1 MSSTLSAAARPSAPP
16 APEALTLCCRRAVE
30 RANALGRP
38 VLAAWSTAMRPG
50 ARDPLSM
57 GPRLARPGEFR
68 FYWEHPHSRFALAA
82 GGVAWEAQGRGPGR
96 FQQVAEGL
104 QAVLANAVTGAP
116 PGQSPREPHA
126 VGGFS
131 FFPELS
137 AREWRGFHPGHMVL
151 PAWLVLRDGDQQW
164 LMTQQAAEPG
174 ADPLR
179 LAGDM
184 ALLADQ
190 MREAGELAQPI
201 GSTGAQVGFR
211 WVSDDR
217 HVRWLEVV
225 RAARDAVRAGALRK
239 VVLALSRELEA
250 TRAPSPDAMLGRLRH
265 AYPNCFS
272 FLIDP
277 GHGQVYLGATPER
290 FLKTQN
296 GTFHLDALA
305 GTMPRGSGAAADR
318 AMGQMLLNSPKE
330 RLEHAI
336 VVDDIV
342 DVLSPYGEV
351 TLPEGPELKPL
362 ANVWHLFTPITLQPG
377 RPVSLL
383 ALLERLHPTPAV
395 GGLPREA
402 AFALIHRM
410 EDFDRGWYGSPVG
423 WLNGRGHGEFAVA
436 LRTGTIAGNRLR
448 LYAGGGILADS
459 DPEREFEETQ
469 IKFQPLLSALGQE

>member
-1 MSSTLSAAARPSAPP
+1 MTTSAAARLSSPLVPQ
-16 APEALTLCCRRAVE
+16 ALNQCCRRAVE
-30 RANALGRP
+30 RANAQSRP
-38 VLAAWSTAMRPG
+38 VLAAWSVEMGAGAGDPLGVGARLAQPG
-50 ARDPLSM
+50 A
-57 GPRLARPGEFR
+57 FR
-68 FYWEHPHSRFALAA
+68 FFWEHPRSRFALSA
-82 GGVAWEAQGRGPGR
+82 GGVSWQARGGGAGR
-96 FQQVAEGL
+96 FRQVAEGL
-104 QAVLANAVTGAP
+104 QALLAGAVTGAP
-116 PGQSPREPHA
+116 PGQTALEAHA

-137 AREWRGFHPGHMVL
+137 AQEWPGFHPAQIVL
-151 PAWLVLRDGDQQW
+151 PAWLVLRDGERQW
-164 LMTQQAAEPG
+164 LLVQRVAAPG
-174 ADPLR
+174 DDPLR
-179 LAGDM
+179 LTGAMAQQVAEVQAAG
-184 ALLADQ
+184 AD
-190 MREAGELAQPI
+190 APPI
-201 GSTGAQVGFR
+201 GTEGAQLGFR

-250 TRAPSPDAMLGRLRH
+250 SRAPSPDAMLGRLRH

-272 FLIDP
+272 FLVDP
-277 GHGQVYLGATPER
+277 GQGQVYLGATPER

-305 GTMPRGSGAAADR
+305 GTMPRGSGAAADQ
-318 AMGQMLLNSPKE
+318 AMGQRLLRSPKE

-342 DVLSPYGEV
+342 EVLSPYGAV

-362 ANVWHLFTPITLQPG
+362 ANVWHLFTPIALKPS

-383 ALLERLHPTPAV
+383 TLVERLHPTPAV

-410 EDFDRGWYGSPVG
+410 EEFDRGWYGSPVG
-423 WLNGRGHGEFAVA
+423 WLNGRGQGEFAVG
-436 LRTGTIAGNRLR
+436 LRSGTLCGNRVR
-448 LYAGGGILADS
+448 LFAGGGIMADS
-459 DPEREFEETQ
+459 DPEREYEETQ